1 MNKFD
6 NRDILSKRLELALK
20 MRNMKPIDLAKKST
34 VNRSSISQYL
44 NKRCAAKQENIYAI
58 CKALDINEAWL
69 MGMSDD
75 ITRIPDENR
84 KSNTSIYRLNN
95 HEDTS
100 PFSTFD
106 DAMLFI
112 IKSPYASAYGGYD
125 LDKLS
130 EEEVINFAN
139 ELAEMFKIAAKH
151 YKK

>member
-1 MNKFD
+1 MESTFAERLKKA
-6 NRDILSKRLELALK
+6 LSIKKVTQQQLVDK
-20 MRNMKPIDLAKKST
+20 TGIGKST
-34 VNRSSISQYL
+34 ISQYL
-44 NKRCAAKQENIYAI
+44 SGKYKAKQDNISKIAD
-58 CKALDINEAWL
+58 ALSINETWL
-69 MGMSDD
+69 MGISED
-75 ITRIPDENR
+75 IKRNKLVTNPVTDVNEF
-84 KSNTSIYRLNN
+84 T
-95 HEDTS
+95 
-100 PFSTFD
+100 TFD

>member
-1 MNKFD
+1 MESTFAERLKKA
-6 NRDILSKRLELALK
+6 LSIKKVTQQQLVDK
-20 MRNMKPIDLAKKST
+20 TGIGKST
-34 VNRSSISQYL
+34 ISQYL
-44 NKRCAAKQENIYAI
+44 SGKYKAKQDNISKIAD
-58 CKALDINEAWL
+58 ALSINETWL
-69 MGMSDD
+69 MGISEDIKRNKLVTNPVTDD
-75 ITRIPDENR
+75 NEFT
-84 KSNTSIYRLNN
+84 
-95 HEDTS
+95 
-100 PFSTFD
+100 TFD